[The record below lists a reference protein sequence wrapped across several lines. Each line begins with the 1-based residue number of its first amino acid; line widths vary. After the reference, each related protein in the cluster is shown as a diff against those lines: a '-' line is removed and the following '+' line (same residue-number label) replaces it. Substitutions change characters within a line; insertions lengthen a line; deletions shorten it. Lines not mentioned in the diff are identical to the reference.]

1 MLCYLRAQDVDMDA
15 GRALNRLVNTAAWRL
30 KLELDESVNALGVE
44 QRLESHEVTPKTAWP
59 GVLLLG
65 WRTLSPIAALWPP
78 CCLHRVLCVAWGGGL
93 SCPRPQTTDSHPSC
107 WWFASQ
113 CEI

>member
-44 QRLESHEVTPKTAWP
+44 QRLESHEVTPITAWP
-59 GVLLLG
+59 GVLAAAWLAQVVADCGIVAPLLLAPCLVCGVGG
-65 WRTLSPIAALWPP
+65 WIVLSTTN
-78 CCLHRVLCVAWGGGL
+78 HR
-93 SCPRPQTTDSHPSC
+93 QPSELLVVC
-107 WWFASQ
+107 QSV
-113 CEI
+113 

>member
-93 SCPRPQTTDSHPSC
+93 SCPRQTTASHPSC